1 MSGKASA
8 VVLPDSNGGTI
19 KVYGIDAYVQVLNLP
34 QMRGTLRYNQM
45 TGRDEINRNG
55 GTEADPDWDTF
66 SDNDLSRLRYWF
78 DNQYG
83 LNNRGDLDD
92 ALRVVF
98 STNIVDPVAKFLR
111 ALQWD
116 GVPRVSRFLAEI
128 MKADDD
134 EYTAE
139 CSRLIFAGGV
149 HRVLKPGCKFDS
161 MVVLVGGQGCGKS
174 TIVRLLNVHDDWY
187 KEVTTIDGKEGIEAL
202 SGSWVTE
209 FSEMMAMTSIKEI
222 EGVKAYITRQVDHV
236 RKAYGRYESDLKR
249 RCIFVGTTNNDRFL
263 TDKTG
268 NRRFFPVTVHSDGY
282 DIGARE
288 AEIREYIVQCWA

>member
-1 MSGKASA
+1 
-8 VVLPDSNGGTI
+8 
-19 KVYGIDAYVQVLNLP
+19 
-34 QMRGTLRYNQM
+34 MR
-45 TGRDEINRNG
+45 
-55 GTEADPDWDTF
+55 
-66 SDNDLSRLRYWF
+66 
-78 DNQYG
+78 
-83 LNNRGDLDD
+83 
-92 ALRVVF
+92 
-98 STNIVDPVAKFLR
+98 
-111 ALQWD
+111 
-116 GVPRVSRFLAEI
+116 AE
-128 MKADDD
+128 DD

-149 HRVLKPGCKFDS
+149 HRALKPGCKFDS

-174 TIVRLLNVHDDWY
+174 TIVRLLNVHEDWY

-202 SGSWVTE
+202 SGSWVAE

-268 NRRFFPVTVHSDGY
+268 NRRFFPVVVHSDGY

-288 AEIREYIVQCWA
+288 DEIREYICQCWA